1 MIAFLL
7 LELALAVPLPAR
19 VVEPGC
25 ITMNTKDLPL
35 ASRQSPLDSL
45 SFTVGK
51 TAVKVCYGRPSARGR
66 TMLGGEAVPYG
77 RLWRTGAN
85 EPTMMH
91 VDGPLTIAGVSV
103 PAGTYSLYTIPGAAE
118 WRVIVNRSITQ
129 WGEEHG
135 YTAAVKAR
143 EAGTGRVTAER
154 VTTPV
159 DTLTFQ
165 ADSASGGAAALVLT
179 WEKTRVRIPLAAR

>member
-7 LELALAVPLPAR
+7 LELALAVPHPAR
-19 VVEPGC
+19 VIEPGC

-129 WGEEHG
+129 WGEEHE

-143 EAGTGRVTAER
+143 EAGTGRVTAES